1 MFSARLLI
9 SFTESLAPGY
19 LSFGDTNITDAN
31 INRSPYAYE
40 ANPASEKA
48 QYQYN
53 VDKTLSML
61 RFQRASDGLNI
72 GMLSWHAVHG
82 TSMLENNTH
91 VSGDNKGVS
100 AWLFEKAMANDSTAA
115 PGFVA
120 GFSQA
125 NVGDTTP
132 NTLGAWCDDGSGQ
145 MCTYENSTCKGTSEN
160 CHGRGPAFTALDL
173 GVSSCFEIGTIVYN
187 KAKAL
192 YVRQLQPPIR
202 Y

>member
-1 MFSARLLI
+1 MKQSDI
-9 SFTESLAPGY
+9 YTESLTPGY
-19 LSFGDTNITDAN
+19 LNFADTNVTDAN
-31 INRSPYAYE
+31 INRSLWAYL
-40 ANPASEKA
+40 ANPASERA
-48 QYQYN
+48 QYEYD

-100 AWLFEKAMANDSTAA
+100 AYLFEQAMASDSTAA

-132 NTLGAWCDDGSGQ
+132 NTLGAWCDDGSGE
-145 MCTYENSTCKGTSEN
+145 MCTLENSTCKGTSEN
-160 CHGRGPAFTALDL
+160 CHGVRNLDAH
-173 GVSSCFEIGTIVYN
+173 N
-187 KAKAL
+187 
-192 YVRQLQPPIR
+192 
-202 Y
+202 